1 MKANEVNFAP
11 GIPTPWYREPW
22 PWLLM
27 ALPAAAVVAG
37 FFTLWL
43 AVTTNDGLV
52 ADDYYKAGL
61 AINKTLARDER
72 AHELNLSAHCK
83 LDAEGIVVV
92 MTAREGMILPGR
104 LRLTIS
110 HPTRAGLD
118 QVVDLTGISGK
129 YHGAIRG
136 LTMGRWQLILEDAAH
151 NWRLTGAVR
160 IPDDR
165 EITLGATDL
174 RPVD

>member
-1 MKANEVNFAP
+1 MKGNKVNFAP
-11 GIPTPWYREPW
+11 VPLTPWYREPW
-22 PWLLM
+22 PWFLM
-27 ALPAAAVVAG
+27 ALPAVAVAAG
-37 FFTLWL
+37 FITLWL

-61 AINKTLARDER
+61 AINKTLAREKR

-83 LDAEGIVVV
+83 LDAESIVVV
-92 MTAREGMILPGR
+92 MTAREGAILPER
-104 LRLTIS
+104 LQLTIS
-110 HPTRAGLD
+110 QATRAGLD
-118 QVVDLTGISGK
+118 QVVDLTGNSGT
-129 YHGAIRG
+129 YHGAMRG
-136 LTMGRWQLILEDAAH
+136 LAMGRWQLILEDAAH
-151 NWRLTGAVR
+151 DWRLTGEVR